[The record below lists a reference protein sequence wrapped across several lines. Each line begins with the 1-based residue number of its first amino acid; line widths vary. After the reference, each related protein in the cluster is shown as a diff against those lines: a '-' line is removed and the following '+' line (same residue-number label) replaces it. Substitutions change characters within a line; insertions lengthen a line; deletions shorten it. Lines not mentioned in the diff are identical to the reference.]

1 MKMKD
6 TFYKHFMIHAA
17 WIMLPVFLF
26 STAAFSGEK
35 KTFVYFHSSETNI
48 NNFKSLKM
56 EFDRYLSRFGP
67 YELQP
72 VKDRSEF
79 EKQIFHEKNCLI
91 LTSSWHFKKICRTYQ
106 GKPVLIGT
114 RNGKSTQKR
123 LLIAKTDFTDL
134 ASSGVNI
141 ASASSIQHTLSA
153 IKDMFFDKN
162 LNVDA
167 LKILT
172 VPKDIDAMMAVSF
185 GMSEAALITENNYDR
200 LKNLTPALYQE
211 IKVLATGPEF
221 HLMILAARI
230 NCMEKHKHLIQIIK
244 EMPSTP
250 LGQKQ
255 IRMLGLDSFQDVTDK
270 DMMILNLTKNEP
282 WQQERK

>member
-1 MKMKD
+1 MKTKK
-6 TFYKHFMIHAA
+6 TFYKHLAIHVA

-26 STAAFSGEK
+26 STVAFSGEE
-35 KTFVYFHSSETNI
+35 KTFVYFHSSETSI

-72 VKDRSEF
+72 VKERSEF

-91 LTSSWHFKKICRTYQ
+91 LTSSWHYRKICRTYQ
-106 GKPVLIGT
+106 GQPVLIGT

-123 LLIAKTDFTDL
+123 LLIAKTEFSDL

-153 IKDMFFDKN
+153 IKEMFFNKN

-185 GMSEAALITENNYDR
+185 DMSGAALISENNFDR
-200 LKNLTPALYQE
+200 LKLLTPVLYQKMK
-211 IKVLATGPEF
+211 IIATGPEF

-230 NCMEKHKHLIQIIK
+230 NCLEKHKHLIQIIK
-244 EMPSTP
+244 EMSDTP

-255 IRMLGLDSFQDVTDK
+255 IRMLGLDSFQNVTDK
-270 DMMILNLTKNEP
+270 DMMMLNLTKNVT
-282 WQQERK
+282 WQQERE